1 MEFNICCKTI
11 QEVKFPLCF
20 LLFLKNTSESYPY
33 FSFCINYIKKVIDF
47 LNKSTV
53 SVLHS
58 FEKVKP
64 VLPYKVN
71 YWMWCKCQCFLWPG
85 SPAAFTFPVLKSWIH
100 NSTTDR
106 LERPSGFEP
115 PNWLWEASA
124 LTISLFRFPQI

>member
-71 YWMWCKCQCFLWPG
+71 YWM
-85 SPAAFTFPVLKSWIH
+85 
-100 NSTTDR
+100 
-106 LERPSGFEP
+106 
-115 PNWLWEASA
+115 
-124 LTISLFRFPQI
+124 